1 MNNPG
6 SVNVERVRK
15 DTPGVADRIF
25 FDNAG
30 ASPTP
35 DPVHRRVVEHLELE
49 RAVGGYE
56 ANRQVNDE
64 LEEMYSSAASLLNA
78 RVDEIAFI
86 ENATRAWDMAF
97 YGIRFRDGDR
107 ILTSG
112 AEYSSNYLAFLQ
124 MARRYRIS
132 IEVIPDDDTGTI
144 DLSALANLLDDRVRL
159 VNLCHAPTSNGLLNP
174 AEKVGALLRDSPALY
189 FLDACQSA
197 GQLPL
202 DIDRIACDVLTTTGR
217 KFLRGPRGTGLLY
230 VRNESLEQL
239 DPPFVDIHSARWT
252 GRNEF
257 RFRPGAR
264 RFENWES
271 NVAGRLGLK
280 SALDYCQATGIEA
293 IRSRIDDLAKRLRR
307 RIGNIAGL
315 RVLDRG
321 QEKTGIVTFNVPSM
335 QAESIRLALAD
346 KSITVHAQQLED
358 ARLDLDGVAE
368 DLVRAS
374 VHYFNTD
381 EEVDRF
387 CAVLTGVIKAG

>member
-1 MNNPG
+1 MNNRG
-6 SVNVERVRK
+6 SINVEGVRK
-15 DTPGVADRIF
+15 DTPRVANRIF

-35 DPVHRRVVEHLELE
+35 DPVHSRVVQHLELE

-56 ANRQVNDE
+56 ASRRANDK
-64 LEEMYSSAASLLNA
+64 LEGMYSSAASLLNA
-78 RVDEIAFI
+78 RDDEIAFI

-124 MARRYRIS
+124 MARRHRIS
-132 IEVIPDDDTGTI
+132 IEVIPDDDTGTV
-144 DLSALANLLDDRVRL
+144 DLSALTNLLDERVRL

-174 AEKVGALLRDSPALY
+174 AEEVGALLRDSPALY

-202 DIDRIACDVLTTTGR
+202 DVDRIACDVLTTTGR
-217 KFLRGPRGTGLLY
+217 KFLRGPRGTGLLF
-230 VRNESLEQL
+230 VRSDSLEQL
-239 DPPFVDIHSARWT
+239 DPPFVDIHSASWT
-252 GRNEF
+252 GRNKF

-280 SALDYCQATGIEA
+280 AALDYCNATGIGA
-293 IRSRIDDLAKRLRR
+293 IRSRINDLANLLRR
-307 RIGNIAGL
+307 RLRDIPGL
-315 RVLDRG
+315 HVLDRG
-321 QEKTGIVTFNVPSM
+321 QVKTGIVTFNVPSM
-335 QAESIRLALAD
+335 EAEVIRLALED
-346 KSITVHAQQLED
+346 RSITVHAQRVED
-358 ARLDLDGVAE
+358 ARLDRDGVAE

-387 CAVLTGVIKAG
+387 CAVLTGIIEAG